1 MLLDAC
7 FSCVRLPASLRGS
20 VAIVDVIQK
29 FAVVVLLLQNGAAVI
44 QALSSFELCIIVIL
58 DSTFFQFVESVRV
71 RPPVRHPH
79 ANPKRD
85 QYPNAFVSTMAIARS
100 RQGVRLQ
107 HFGR

>member
-29 FAVVVLLLQNGAAVI
+29 FAVVLLLQNGAAVI
-44 QALSSFELCIIVIL
+44 QALLSFGLCIIVIL

-79 ANPKRD
+79 ANPKGISVRMRLFRRW
-85 QYPNAFVSTMAIARS
+85 QS
-100 RQGVRLQ
+100 QGVDKESDYNTLD
-107 HFGR
+107 GR

>member
-29 FAVVVLLLQNGAAVI
+29 FAVVLLLQNGAAVI

-79 ANPKRD
+79 ANPKMD